1 MSNMAKDGSGDI
13 GLLGQTASFHTTS
26 WKMVLQAGQ
35 PDCAEAK
42 AALELLCRIY
52 WKPLCVFAQARGW
65 PLHDA
70 QDATQG
76 FFKRLLSN
84 SGIAR
89 ADPAKGKF
97 RTYLLSSFKHFLG
110 AEWQRNNAQKRGGN
124 VSFVSFDEMAEADS
138 TLGDAARSENPD
150 ALYERQYATALIE
163 ATLQRLESEHQSADK
178 SAKFAAMKPLMTCGD
193 DKVPAAELGAKLR
206 MTEGAVRVAL
216 FRLRRRYQ
224 EIFREE
230 VLRTLQDP
238 ADLEEE
244 VRHVRRVLSS

>member
-1 MSNMAKDGSGDI
+1 MSNAAKDGSGDNDRI
-13 GLLGQTASFHTTS
+13 GQTASFHTTS

-97 RTYLLSSFKHFLG
+97 RTYLLSSFKHFL
-110 AEWQRNNAQKRGGN
+110 AEEWQRNNAQKRGGN
-124 VSFVSFDEMAEADS
+124 VSFVSYDEMAGADS
-138 TLGDAARSENPD
+138 TLSEAARSENPD
-150 ALYERQYATALIE
+150 ALFERQYATALIE
-163 ATLQRLESEHQSADK
+163 ASLQRLEYEHQSADK
-178 SAKFAAMKPLMTCGD
+178 SAKFAALKPLMTCGD
-193 DKVPAAELGAKLR
+193 DKVPAAELGAQLGVS
-206 MTEGAVRVAL
+206 EGAARVAVY
-216 FRLRRRYQ
+216 RLRRRYW
-224 EIFREE
+224 EILQQE
-230 VLRTLQDP
+230 VLRTVEEP
-238 ADLEEE
+238 ADVEEE
-244 VRHVRRVLSS
+244 LRHIRRVLSS